1 MKFNVLFRYAL
12 ILLVI
17 SVNIGCDQISKSVVR
32 KNIKYQESIQLVNDN
47 VVLTKV
53 ENSGAFLSMGDS
65 LSPVMKNLLLLGL
78 PVVTLLFGLF
88 LLFRHSGGIGRWS
101 LIAWCSIMGGGIGNI
116 FDRVVHGSVTDFLYI
131 HWGFFRT
138 GIFNMADVS
147 ITGGILAVLVLQ
159 LLESRKT

>member
-1 MKFNVLFRYAL
+1 
-12 ILLVI
+12 
-17 SVNIGCDQISKSVVR
+17 
-32 KNIKYQESIQLVNDN
+32 
-47 VVLTKV
+47 
-53 ENSGAFLSMGDS
+53 MGDS

-88 LLFRHSGGIGRWS
+88 LLFRHSGAIGRWS

-147 ITGGILAVLVLQ
+147 ITGGILVVLVLQ